1 MSFERYGYLNSE
13 LKRIKISA
21 DGEKAVRIE
30 VDGVESIYEDVRG
43 FRPVFF
49 SFVEGEDIEY
59 LLDMERYI
67 NKLQAEMDKKRDREE
82 RFMGKEYD
90 GNVIG

>member
-1 MSFERYGYLNSE
+1 MEILSFERYGYLNSE

-49 SFVEGEDIEY
+49 FC
-59 LLDMERYI
+59 
-67 NKLQAEMDKKRDREE
+67 
-82 RFMGKEYD
+82 
-90 GNVIG
+90 